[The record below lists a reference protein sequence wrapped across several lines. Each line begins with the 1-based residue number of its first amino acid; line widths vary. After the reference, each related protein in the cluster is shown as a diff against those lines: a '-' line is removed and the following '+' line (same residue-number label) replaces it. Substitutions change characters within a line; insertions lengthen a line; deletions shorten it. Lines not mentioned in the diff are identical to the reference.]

1 MKYTRAQRR
10 SREANSRWVRKTFP
24 EEMMP
29 DELQITGGH
38 CLCYG
43 RS

>member
-1 MKYTRAQRR
+1 MYEAHKSTEEEQR
-10 SREANSRWVRKTFP
+10 NSLKVDQKTFP

-38 CLCYG
+38 CP
-43 RS
+43 